1 MCNETIVRDQPVLL
15 VNCLVLY
22 WISVTVFPNGNI
34 TVLLLE
40 LNIVYDPVAMVT

>member
-1 MCNETIVRDQPVLL
+1 MCNETIVRSGLL
-15 VNCLVLY
+15 VNYLVLY

-40 LNIVYDPVAMVT
+40 LNMVYDPVAMVT